1 MENKKEK
8 KLLEQM
14 KDLTRQDCCVA
25 FSGGADSS
33 LLLRLGMDAAEK
45 TGTRVAA
52 VTFDTVLHPAADM
65 DFAAKTARSMGA
77 EYHVIKVNELEEP
90 QILENPKNRCYL
102 CKRMLFGKLLDFA
115 SRENIPILM
124 EGTNRDDENQYRP
137 GIKAVEELG
146 IRSPLREAGLSKEEV
161 RAMAARRGVLSA
173 SRPSAPCL
181 ATRLPYGTRIEKA
194 LLDRIDQGE
203 QFLRSLGFTDVRLR
217 LHGDVARLEVDK
229 KEFPDM
235 LRLAQEVCNRLKELG
250 FSYVTLDLEGFRSGS
265 MDEKMQK
272 M

>member
-1 MENKKEK
+1 
-8 KLLEQM
+8 
-14 KDLTRQDCCVA
+14 
-25 FSGGADSS
+25 
-33 LLLRLGMDAAEK
+33 
-45 TGTRVAA
+45 
-52 VTFDTVLHPAADM
+52 
-65 DFAAKTARSMGA
+65 MGA

-115 SRENIPILM
+115 SSENIPILM

>member
-1 MENKKEK
+1 MQQKPPG
-8 KLLEQM
+8 
-14 KDLTRQDCCVA
+14 VW
-25 FSGGADSS
+25 
-33 LLLRLGMDAAEK
+33 
-45 TGTRVAA
+45 
-52 VTFDTVLHPAADM
+52 
-65 DFAAKTARSMGA
+65 GA

-124 EGTNRDDENQYRP
+124 EGTNRDDENPYRP

-161 RAMAARRGVLSA
+161 RAMAARRGVLVRQPAFRPLPGHQA
-173 SRPSAPCL
+173 SL
-181 ATRLPYGTRIEKA
+181 WNQNIEKA

-217 LHGDVARLEVDK
+217 LTRGRR
-229 KEFPDM
+229 P
-235 LRLAQEVCNRLKELG
+235 
-250 FSYVTLDLEGFRSGS
+250 SGS
-265 MDEKMQK
+265 G
-272 M
+272 

>member
-1 MENKKEK
+1 
-8 KLLEQM
+8 
-14 KDLTRQDCCVA
+14 
-25 FSGGADSS
+25 
-33 LLLRLGMDAAEK
+33 
-45 TGTRVAA
+45 
-52 VTFDTVLHPAADM
+52 
-65 DFAAKTARSMGA
+65 
-77 EYHVIKVNELEEP
+77 
-90 QILENPKNRCYL
+90 
-102 CKRMLFGKLLDFA
+102 
-115 SRENIPILM
+115 
-124 EGTNRDDENQYRP
+124 
-137 GIKAVEELG
+137 
-146 IRSPLREAGLSKEEV
+146 
-161 RAMAARRGVLSA
+161 MAARRGVLSA